1 MNQSLASPLY
11 GLNGGTYELVNKTS
25 GYGRYP
31 NSLPNQS
38 PLTMANG
45 NTYYLGGI
53 YKPYRGNMGGNGNSG
68 SGASG
73 MYNDPFGTAMSG
85 TKSGTLQPYVNRMT
99 QNASNALYG
108 GLLGYSPQSMV
119 AGDAGGTPVNST
131 APQFNIPSALSQY
144 GNGLNFTGFGNRS
157 WMGK

>member
-1 MNQSLASPLY
+1 MYSFGGGGVDMMGG
-11 GLNGGTYELVNKTS
+11 GLNNFTGSPIINQAGSDAFRKRLNALLMNNPLSTNANQGNAGT
-25 GYGRYP
+25 
-31 NSLPNQS
+31 
-38 PLTMANG
+38 
-45 NTYYLGGI
+45 
-53 YKPYRGNMGGNGNSG
+53 
-68 SGASG
+68 G

-157 WMGK
+157 WMGGNNGTA

>member
-1 MNQSLASPLY
+1 MAVQYYNGQLYDVWKNPSGMLNFPGGFLQAKAMSSSGLEGYNKVPGLGWALPIGTSNTSTNTNQSN
-11 GLNGGTYELVNKTS
+11 LNG
-25 GYGRYP
+25 
-31 NSLPNQS
+31 
-38 PLTMANG
+38 
-45 NTYYLGGI
+45 
-53 YKPYRGNMGGNGNSG
+53 
-68 SGASG
+68 
-73 MYNDPFGTAMSG
+73 MYSDPFGTAMSG